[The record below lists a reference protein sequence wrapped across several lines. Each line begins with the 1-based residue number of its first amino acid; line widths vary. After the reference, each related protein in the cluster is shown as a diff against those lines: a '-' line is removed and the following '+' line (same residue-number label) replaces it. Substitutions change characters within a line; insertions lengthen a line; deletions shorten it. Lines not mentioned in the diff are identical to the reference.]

1 MKSLDVALESMTML
15 LDIKQKC
22 QDADRLWQVE
32 ELVDAAIERVEIIIA
47 LESQSPLDNILEIFN
62 RRLATED
69 KAK

>member
-47 LESQSPLDNILEIFN
+47 LESQDPLDNILEIFN
-62 RRLATED
+62 RRLATEN
-69 KAK
+69 KTK

>member
-47 LESQSPLDNILEIFN
+47 LERHLEIFN
-62 RRLATED
+62 RRLATEVEV
-69 KAK
+69 K